1 MEWQR
6 TVNESVEPRSNLFT
20 DGNTS
25 YQHLSG
31 YAHDIVK
38 HGVGE
43 YVKGIVHANGMESS
57 SRF

>member
-1 MEWQR
+1 M
-6 TVNESVEPRSNLFT
+6 NESVEPRSNLFT

-38 HGVGE
+38 RSVGE
-43 YVKGIVHANGMESS
+43 YVKGIVHAKRNGVILVVSETG
-57 SRF
+57 